1 MLRSPRRPA
10 GKSRDIR
17 CGEASFVERCVAARI
32 TPTHSAVEHKLELSQ
47 LRCTNPPYAQRG
59 GLGQLLRS
67 YSTATSQ
74 LLHSYFTVTS
84 QLLHENHQL
93 KRGSRWKIQKLDKT
107 Y

>member
-59 GLGQLLRS
+59 GLGQLL
-67 YSTATSQ
+67 
-74 LLHSYFTVTS
+74 LSYFTVTS